1 METGVVQDNGVPFA
15 PGYCFKKPGFEP
27 VLEEFCGGRVSVA
40 FHAQVRRDAQCAYDV
55 YPAGAFSR
63 FRPGYRL
70 ASRRSPEFAL
80 RVLADA
86 ALVHEH
92 ALLG

>member
-1 METGVVQDNGVPFA
+1 M
-15 PGYCFKKPGFEP
+15 
-27 VLEEFCGGRVSVA
+27 LEEFRGGRVSVA
-40 FHAQVRRDAQCAYDV
+40 FHAQMRRNAQRAYDV

-63 FRPGYRL
+63 FRPGDCL
-70 ASRRSPEFAL
+70 ASRRSPELAL